1 MPKQKLKIDCF
12 QYYIFEYHVFSNTV
26 YFEYLRFE
34 YHLFEYLYPDQFPE
48 ARFRARTTA

>member
-26 YFEYLRFE
+26 YFEYLMFE

-48 ARFRARTTA
+48 ARFRARTIA